1 MSLPASIR
9 AILERL
15 RHRGVEVEATSEAC
29 WAEPSRQNE
38 VDTGEAER
46 ESGGPALPEALVLR
60 LVRVGSGLARGS
72 LHQAELDAVLS
83 GLTALPSDAVAVAE
97 ATVAQCILRGHHES
111 GRIPTTP
118 RTSRAADL
126 ARLRATPGLERL
138 FVFHPDGYVR
148 EAALRALDGPVRTS
162 FEVATL
168 VYRLNDWARPVR
180 AAARDCAVRVFPQT
194 GAEVLVDA
202 LIALFHRMPAWQR
215 WQEDQAATQ
224 PIIGGL
230 MARPDV
236 CAWLVAHLRT
246 ARTGRM
252 GGTLRRA
259 CQWPG
264 LDPDLPD
271 LARHAALPS
280 VRAWAL
286 RFLIEGRATW
296 PEGTRREWVDKRY
309 GLTRRVRVI
318 GERRLAPT
326 SDLKALIEMGA
337 EDRSGAVRRVAADG
351 LAVHRATLAEPMH
364 ALVERLADDKSPS
377 VRWRAAFILKE
388 RAAR

>member
-9 AILERL
+9 AILERF
-15 RHRGVEVEATSEAC
+15 RPRGVEAASTSESS
-29 WAEPSRQNE
+29 WAESSGQDDMYPG
-38 VDTGEAER
+38 DTGHEP
-46 ESGGPALPEALVLR
+46 GVPGLPQALVVR
-60 LVRVGSGLARGS
+60 LARVGNGLAAGR
-72 LHQAELDAVLS
+72 LHQAELDAAIS
-83 GLTALPSDAVAVAE
+83 GLIALPAVSVAVAGS
-97 ATVAQCILRGHHES
+97 TVAECILRGHHGS
-111 GRIPTTP
+111 GWRPATP
-118 RTSRAADL
+118 QAYRAAEL
-126 ARLRATPGLERL
+126 ARLCATPGLERL

-148 EAALRALDGPVRTS
+148 EAALQTLDGPARTS
-162 FEVATL
+162 FEVAAIA
-168 VYRLNDWARPVR
+168 YRLNDWAMPVR
-180 AAARDCAVRVFPQT
+180 AAARDCAARVFPET

-202 LIALFHRMPAWQR
+202 LLVLLHRMHGWRR
-215 WQEDQAATQ
+215 WQEDQAATRT
-224 PIIGGL
+224 ILDDL

-236 CAWLVAHLRT
+236 CERLVARLRT

-264 LDPDLPD
+264 LDPSLPD

-286 RFLIEGRATW
+286 RFLIEERATW
-296 PEGTRREWVDKRY
+296 PEGYRREWVDKSY

-318 GERRLAPT
+318 GERRLIRMP
-326 SDLKALIEMGA
+326 DLETLVAMGA
-337 EDRSGAVRRVAADG
+337 EDRSDAVRRVAADG
-351 LAVHRATLAEPMH
+351 LAVHRATLAELQ